1 MTELHHNCCADEAT
15 DTRQHMHYHS
25 HQAEQCSCSTHD
37 AATGTSVP
45 AQEHQFEDKDIA
57 TVPGHWLLARLGRR
71 VLRPGGLALTQA
83 MLNRAHLDNADVCE
97 FAPGI
102 GRTAEEI
109 IAHKPHSYV
118 GIDRNADVVDIVN
131 TIVRDYGEVHL
142 ANAQDTQLPAESVD
156 VVVGEAILSM
166 QSDEDKLA
174 IMKEAFR
181 VLRPGGHYALH
192 ELGLEPDSLDET
204 IKNDI
209 RTDVSRAIK
218 VNARPA
224 TKHEWLA
231 LLEQAGF
238 QFEWSEAAPMLLME
252 PERVIA
258 DEGKERARIIMHNMA
273 TIPGAKERVMEMK
286 QTFGKYREYLRG
298 IAFVVRKPL

>member
-1 MTELHHNCCADEAT
+1 MNSEVHSAPASSTGAQNSAQDSSNSAT
-15 DTRQHMHYHS
+15 I
-25 HQAEQCSCSTHD
+25 
-37 AATGTSVP
+37 AA
-45 AQEHQFEDKDIA
+45 QDHQFEDKDIA

-83 MLNRAHLDNADVCE
+83 MLNQAHLDNADVCE

-131 TIVRDYGEVHL
+131 NIVRDYGEVRL
-142 ANAQDTQLPAESVD
+142 ANAQDTHLPAESVD

-174 IMKEAFR
+174 IMNEAFR

-252 PERVIA
+252 PERVMA
-258 DEGKERARIIMHNMA
+258 DEGKERARVIMHNMA